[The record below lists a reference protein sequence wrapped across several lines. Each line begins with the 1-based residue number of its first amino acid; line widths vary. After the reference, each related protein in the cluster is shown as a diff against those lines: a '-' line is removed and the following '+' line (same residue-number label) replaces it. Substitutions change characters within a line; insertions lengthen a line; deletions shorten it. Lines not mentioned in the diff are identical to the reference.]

1 MATNNDILVTGDFV
15 IDHHLL
21 KGNKNEAFGPGSI
34 GTLLTATY
42 GGAKLTFDLL
52 EYFLNKINRE
62 NKGIAC
68 KCFWPFSGISAINSS
83 EGTYHDSYLRWEI
96 LRNDREKEREKNF
109 CLKLYEKLG
118 FGGQKVSDETAWFK
132 TDAEINP
139 GSFKIIVV
147 DEAGVGFRNH
157 SESWPDFSKAEKIIL
172 KTTYPL
178 CESPL
183 WTELAGYGEKLITI
197 VNLNQIKHY
206 NVKVSNGI
214 SWEQTALDL
223 VYGVHRDPILKNL
236 LKSAELIIT
245 IGTAG
250 AVQITTGKTPEDYE
264 YRLIF
269 DPEYMEDEWEEKY
282 SGEIVNQIGLGSSFL
297 AGFAASLSLGS
308 LRPQDSIK
316 VGLNTAVGAMVKGI
330 FDLTVDFNLN
340 PKDLSFAMDE
350 RFHDRYYSSAFI
362 PSPSWTNG
370 LAYLHNQEWSILEN
384 NYENRKK
391 DYKPKSDLFPL
402 AYSLALN
409 GIKALHFAP
418 RLSLGKA
425 IVFDRNEIENLRNLR
440 KLIEFY
446 DKYEDGKKPLN
457 IAVFGPPGAGKS
469 FIIKVLA
476 KNIFENKKTTP
487 AFLTINLSQFRDES
501 ELPGAFHAI
510 RDEVLQGRLPVVFWD
525 EFDSEDFRW
534 LKSLIAPMQD
544 GTFQEGKE
552 THPIGKAIFV
562 FAGSMTYTMGHF
574 SEKMSSDALIGK
586 KGPDFLS
593 RISGYLN
600 VFGPNRKPCFDNIN
614 EQWCREGDKDD
625 NCFSIRRALFIHY
638 VLGLGNKPLNI
649 DLQLLRALIEVSSY
663 KNGSRGLD
671 RLLTILSVHPGR
683 KTELSDLPSKEII
696 RLNVDYDDF
705 MKKLE
710 DESILEK
717 INFEKLAVSIHNA
730 WLDMKVK
737 DSVYF
742 EEYGDLNYDGRLDN
756 IGAAQ
761 RIGNVIGVTGRFSL
775 VLETDRLA
783 RMQNEAKQEFDDYI
797 SDENNLE
804 VLAEKEHAGWMETRQ
819 NTGWRIGPR
828 SDYHKKHPCLVPWD
842 ELDPEINKKDIDNQ
856 VQKNKDRN
864 AIKKYTS
871 MLEGSGYT
879 IISKI

>member
-21 KGNKNEAFGPGSI
+21 KGNKSEASGSVGI
-34 GTLLTATY
+34 GTRLTSTV

-52 EYFLNKINRE
+52 KYFLKKLPVEKDKIVPECSWHFHEPSNL
-62 NKGIAC
+62 NTCA
-68 KCFWPFSGISAINSS
+68 
-83 EGTYHDSYLRWEI
+83 GTIHDSYLRWEI
-96 LRNDREKEREKNF
+96 LRSENKKDGENKPY
-109 CLKLYEKLG
+109 CKLNEKLG
-118 FGGQKVSDETAWFK
+118 FGEDKDKDEIPWYK
-132 TDAEINP
+132 TDQEINS
-139 GSFKIIVV
+139 GSFKIIAV
-147 DEAGVGFRNH
+147 DEAGIGFRNH
-157 SESWPDFSKAEKIIL
+157 SESWPAFSRADKIIL

-178 CESPL
+178 CQGQL
-183 WTELAGYGEKLITI
+183 WNELVSHGKKLITI
-197 VNLNQIKHY
+197 VNLYQIKHY
-206 NVKVSNGI
+206 NVRISNGI
-214 SWEQTALDL
+214 SWEQTALDI
-223 VYGVHRDPILKNL
+223 VYGIHQDPVLKNL
-236 LKSAELIIT
+236 LKSSEVIIT
-245 IGTAG
+245 TGTAG
-250 AVQITTGKTPEDYE
+250 AVHIKTGETPGDYE

-269 DPEYMEDEWEEKY
+269 DPENMEEEWEEKY
-282 SGEIVNQIGLGSSFL
+282 SSEIINQIGLGSAFL
-297 AGFAASLSLGS
+297 AGFAASLSAGS
-308 LRPQDSIK
+308 LKSHEIVK
-316 VGLNTAVGAMVKGI
+316 VGLNSMVAAMLKGV
-330 FDLTVDFNLN
+330 FDLTDDYNLK
-340 PKDLSFAMDE
+340 PKDLSSALNE
-350 RFHDRYYSSAFI
+350 RFHNRYYSSAFI
-362 PSPSWTNG
+362 PSLSWTTG

-457 IAVFGPPGAGKS
+457 ITVFGPPGAGKS
-469 FIIKVLA
+469 FIIKALA
-476 KNIFENKKTTP
+476 KNIFENKKTSP

-501 ELPGAFHAI
+501 ELPGAFHSI
-510 RDEVLQGRLPVVFWD
+510 RDEVLRGHLPVVFWD
-525 EFDSEDFRW
+525 EFDSDDYRW
-534 LKSLIAPMQD
+534 LKSFIAPMQD

-574 SEKMSSDALIGK
+574 SEKMLSDALIGK

-600 VFGPNRKPCFDNIN
+600 VFGPNRKPCFDNTS
-614 EQWCREGDKDD
+614 EKWCNEGDKDD

-638 VLGLGNKPLNI
+638 VLGSGNNPLNI
-649 DLQLLRALIEVSSY
+649 DFQLLRALIEVSYY
-663 KNGSRGLD
+663 KNGARGLD

-705 MKKLE
+705 MTKLE

-717 INFEKLAVSIHNA
+717 ISFEKLAVSIHNA
-730 WLDMKVK
+730 WLDMEVK

-742 EEYGDLNYDGRLDN
+742 EKYGDLNYDGRLDN

-761 RIGNVIGVTGRFSL
+761 RIGNVIGVTGKFSL

-804 VLAEKEHAGWMETRQ
+804 VLAEKEHTGWMETRQ
-819 NTGWRIGPR
+819 NTGWGIGPR
-828 SDYHKKHPCLVPWD
+828 SDYHKKHPCLVPWN
-842 ELDPEINKKDIDNQ
+842 ELDPKIDKKDIDNQ
-856 VQKNKDRN
+856 EQKNKDRN

-871 MLEGSGYT
+871 MLEGSGYS
-879 IISKI
+879 IISL